1 MIQHAWHF
9 FNHPHYTVATDFK
22 KENNID
28 DLDETKANIHFQ
40 QFWWDSR
47 ASGYDQKF
55 QVCILF

>member
-1 MIQHAWHF
+1 MRDISLVI
-9 FNHPHYTVATDFK
+9 PITLATDFK
-22 KENNID
+22 KENNIY

>member
-1 MIQHAWHF
+1 MRDISLVIPITQ
-9 FNHPHYTVATDFK
+9 VATDFK
-22 KENNID
+22 KENNMY